1 MVPGLV
7 CVSTTLTKPLS
18 LLDVVLLLVVSRLS
32 VAIDG
37 QFLERVVVVLAG
49 TVVTMGCPDVV
60 TLVVF
65 VVDAV

>member
-7 CVSTTLTKPLS
+7 CVSTTLTTPLS
-18 LLDVVLLLVVSRLS
+18 LLDDVLLLVVSRLS

-37 QFLERVVVVLAG
+37 RFLERVVVVLAG